1 MRDEESMWIIVVDVT
16 AVHAVFPGVFL
27 RLTLCQNGFQ
37 QRVCLV
43 IFNFIYHGRLS

>member
-27 RLTLCQNGFQ
+27 RLTLQKRFPTA
-37 QRVCLV
+37 
-43 IFNFIYHGRLS
+43 RLSGNL